1 MTYRLLPQEK
11 LQKITNL
18 RFENGSQEI
27 ADFISATPCRNH
39 CHPTP
44 TSCLPRAYFSLLV
57 TSCKS
62 IGILKRFESLIY
74 EKFLKT

>member
-1 MTYRLLPQEK
+1 MTYKLLLQEK
-11 LQKITNL
+11 LQKIANL

-27 ADFISATPCRNH
+27 ADFFSATPCKNH
-39 CHPTP
+39 RHPTQ
-44 TSCLPRAYFSLLV
+44 TLCSPRTYFSLLV

>member
-1 MTYRLLPQEK
+1 MTYRLLLWEK
-11 LQKITNL
+11 LQKMPNL
-18 RFENGSQEI
+18 WLKNGSQEM

-44 TSCLPRAYFSLLV
+44 TSCPPRTYFSLLV

-74 EKFLKT
+74 EKFRKT